1 MRNEIMSSEK
11 NCEEILMMP
20 SLRLSVNEYRD

>member
-1 MRNEIMSSEK
+1 MGMYIVSSEK
-11 NCEEILMMP
+11 NFEEILMMP